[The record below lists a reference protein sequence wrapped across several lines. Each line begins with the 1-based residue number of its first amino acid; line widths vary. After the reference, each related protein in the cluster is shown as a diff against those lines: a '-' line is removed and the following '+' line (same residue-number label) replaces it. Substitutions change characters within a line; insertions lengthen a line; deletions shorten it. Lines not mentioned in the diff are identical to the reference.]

1 VVLHG
6 IDSKYR
12 GGSGKQFME
21 TIRAQVPPE
30 YLGSLSSIFIAIDN
44 SVALE
49 SEHNQDLDQL
59 RSEILKVVDSTAQNS
74 AAHG

>member
-1 VVLHG
+1 VVLYG
-6 IDSKYR
+6 IDLKYR

-21 TIRAQVPPE
+21 TVRAQVPPE
-30 YLGSLSSIFIAIDN
+30 NIDSLSSIFTAIDN

-49 SEHNQDLDQL
+49 TEHHQDIDQL
-59 RSEILKVVDSTAQNS
+59 QSEILKIVVSTAQNS